1 MLFNLQ
7 EKSMFP
13 APSSSIWS
21 QEPWIRSKREYLA
34 SCLDLIILFLVRN
47 FDKNKHK
54 NRESSQTK
62 NKRIVK
68 SRNLNDGSS
77 VGLFL

>member
-1 MLFNLQ
+1 M
-7 EKSMFP
+7 SP

-21 QEPWIRSKREYLA
+21 QEPWIRSKLEHLA

-47 FDKNKHK
+47 FDENKDTK
-54 NRESSQTK
+54 TESSQTK

-68 SRNLNDGSS
+68 SRNLNDSS
-77 VGLFL
+77 TLGLFL